1 MTTTTPDRE
10 RRKRALLIDDD
21 ASVRHALHEIVTA
34 LGFEADSAA
43 SGPEGLVLFARNRY
57 DVVLTDLQMPG
68 MSGWQVLAAVRRRDE
83 RMPVVIV
90 TGAGVRADDPRLAQ
104 PGVALVRKPVDPDA
118 LAPVLARLLSRGS

>member
-1 MTTTTPDRE
+1 MSTTGPGE

-21 ASVRHALHEIVTA
+21 TSVRRALHDIVRG
-34 LGFEADSAA
+34 LGFEADVAA

-68 MSGWQVLAAVRRRDE
+68 MSGWQVLAAIRRRDG

-90 TGAGVRADDPRLAQ
+90 TGAGVRADDSRLAQ
-104 PGVALVRKPVDPDA
+104 PGVALVRKPVDPGA
-118 LAPVLARLLSRGS
+118 LERVLARLPRG